1 MKNKEQ
7 RTENRAIAHQPF
19 VSSSWFFALGNVGYR
34 LRQFAAAIGARISL
48 EERVLIVGL
57 LGPGE
62 LRLFERMARFDQRHS
77 LDVYHTLVR
86 AGYRDPLLL
95 RAALLHDCGKV
106 ADDGRPI
113 PLVYYGVFVILKK
126 LAPALYERAARNG
139 RGLLWPF
146 SVHTRHEER
155 SALLAEMVGSPPE
168 LVAILRDYAAR
179 RSSEC
184 TAALLWADEQ
194 H

>member
-1 MKNKEQ
+1 MAA
-7 RTENRAIAHQPF
+7 R
-19 VSSSWFFALGNVGYR
+19 YR
-34 LRQFAAAIGARISL
+34 LRQFVAAIGARISL
-48 EERVLIVGL
+48 EERVLIVRL

-62 LRLFERMARFDQRHS
+62 LRLFERMARFDQRHC

-86 AGYRDPLLL
+86 AGHRDSLLL

-106 ADDGRPI
+106 GDDGRPI
-113 PLVYYGVFVILKK
+113 PLVYYGAFVVLKK
-126 LAPALYERAARNG
+126 LAPALYERAARDG

-146 SVHTRHEER
+146 SVHARHEER

-168 LVAILRDYAAR
+168 LVAILRGYAAR
-179 RSSEC
+179 CANER
-184 TAALLWADEQ
+184 TIALRWADEQ